1 MADATDDQRLAY
13 IRKLKSE
20 TRAIELFDFLYYSG
34 RLSFRV
40 ALSILRSPVIKD
52 IQHLVVLFNSGGTLF
67 KWTPTERHAFRMQIA
82 NKYNV
87 LGDRSRAEELIV
99 GWFDN
104 WLRLAHAGELNRK
117 TLMALG
123 SALIAFG
130 REDYFLQL
138 LQTTD
143 AESTVKSAVPLYRV
157 SLSAGKI
164 SLARKITD
172 LILATKDGEKLLRE
186 PKYSVMLLAS
196 FMHVAREHNLKVES
210 YCASLLSLG
219 KKPNWALAVPMAVL
233 TICEDLCKETGFH
246 EFVLDVVLPRAERC
260 AKALFDSGI
269 LEASD
274 KSLLR
279 AKLALVTELCALHGP
294 NLPFQVFE

>member
-1 MADATDDQRLAY
+1 
-13 IRKLKSE
+13 
-20 TRAIELFDFLYYSG
+20 
-34 RLSFRV
+34 
-40 ALSILRSPVIKD
+40 
-52 IQHLVVLFNSGGTLF
+52 
-67 KWTPTERHAFRMQIA
+67 MQIA

-172 LILATKDGEKLLRE
+172 LILATKDGEKLLRK

-219 KKPNWALAVPMAVL
+219 KKPNWALSVPMAVL